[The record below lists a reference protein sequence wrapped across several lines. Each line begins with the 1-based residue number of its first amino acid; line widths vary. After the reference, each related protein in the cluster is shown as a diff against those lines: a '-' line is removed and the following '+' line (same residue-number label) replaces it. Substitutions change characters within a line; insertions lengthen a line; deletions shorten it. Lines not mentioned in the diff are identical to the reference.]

1 MDDPGRVAG
10 PPDAGDNRR
19 GRHRRRRGV
28 GAGGAPGQRLG
39 AQRIFAGGQ
48 LRVKRDLDLFS
59 CVVVRADKFFFAAG
73 QLITVGV

>member
-1 MDDPGRVAG
+1 MLDFLL
-10 PPDAGDNRR
+10 
-19 GRHRRRRGV
+19 
-28 GAGGAPGQRLG
+28 RLLNEL
-39 AQRIFAGGQ
+39 ALSLESTFEFSIFVKILLRIFAGGQ